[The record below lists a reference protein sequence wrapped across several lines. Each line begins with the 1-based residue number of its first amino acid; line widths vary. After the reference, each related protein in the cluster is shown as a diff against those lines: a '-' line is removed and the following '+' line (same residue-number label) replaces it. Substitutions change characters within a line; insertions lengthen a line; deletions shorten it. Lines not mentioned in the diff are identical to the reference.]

1 MESVTVEF
9 LNRSTRTGEVNNRME
24 FHTHF
29 SDGKVQ
35 DSSVVM
41 SHMDTLIDFL
51 FEEEVMKRESS
62 IVSMTDGCA
71 GQYRSGTAYYFLACL
86 CFKHKI

>member
-1 MESVTVEF
+1 MYSLKCQSEHFLGRANIALESVAVEF
-9 LNRSTRTGEVNNRME
+9 LNRSTRTGELNNRME

-51 FEEEVMKRESS
+51 FEEEVMKR
-62 IVSMTDGCA
+62 G
-71 GQYRSGTAYYFLACL
+71 
-86 CFKHKI
+86 